1 MWELLQEIPISNEF
15 AEMIFNNKH
24 FTFLILN
31 NVHFTSIWWLLKF
44 NEHSI

>member
-15 AEMIFNNKH
+15 TEMIFNNKH

-31 NVHFTSIWWLLKF
+31 NEHFTSIWWLLKF